1 MVSRLKMAPVREE
14 AAFQRLRSVASHLV
28 QAPGVARR
36 RLAPTPT
43 AALSETVTLT
53 QLPDAR
59 ANGGLYRDPRLL
71 TNQQMATFL
80 AQGFLSLEVDDVPA
94 ETHRALHETAT
105 RIFEKSGSA
114 GGAGLGNNIWPAVPQ
129 LGQVLRSS
137 VVHGGLQSIL
147 GEGYVMN
154 AHRHMHDSSTQGEQ
168 HCKFRHSSTATTHEI

>member
-1 MVSRLKMAPVREE
+1 MARVRKE
-14 AAFQRLRSVASHLV
+14 AALQRLRSVASHVV
-28 QAPGVARR
+28 QAPVVARR
-36 RLAPTPT
+36 LSPTPT

-59 ANGGLYRDPRLL
+59 ANGLYCEPRLL

-105 RIFEKSGSA
+105 RIFETSGRA

-147 GEGYVMN
+147 GDGYVMN
-154 AHRHMHDSSTQGEQ
+154 AHRHMHNSSTQGDQ
-168 HCKFRHSSTATTHEI
+168 HCKFRPVPNAPITYEF